1 MSFGERNWHG
11 IVRGQGYVRVLAG
24 WARSDNPRLTPPLIP
39 PLTQRKNFCTTR
51 LLFQNRS
58 FVDFTEKSEHL
69 DVRWGRSSR
78 NRPFYNKE
86 MRSALMF
93 FGSNPFT
100 LWKSI
105 ICRFYKSK
113 RGLWGRSSRKW
124 LFSLSKTHSGR
135 MFFIS
140 FLTSGPK
147 TYHWSVLRPEV
158 RNENVGSPLGELS
171 AAVRIK
177 HLAKKSRIVL

>member
-1 MSFGERNWHG
+1 MCDGGDLQEIDHFTIRKC
-11 IVRGQGYVRVLAG
+11 VL
-24 WARSDNPRLTPPLIP
+24 PR
-39 PLTQRKNFCTTR
+39 R
-51 LLFQNRS
+51 
-58 FVDFTEKSEHL
+58 
-69 DVRWGRSSR
+69 
-78 NRPFYNKE
+78 
-86 MRSALMF
+86 
-93 FGSNPFT
+93 
-100 LWKSI
+100 KSI

-177 HLAKKSRIVL
+177 HLAKNDFGRSLASQRLTPSPLHPWVDKTEEFREAKIWFYLHKEFLKRNHKISMI

>member
-1 MSFGERNWHG
+1 MLNPDSCRQLVAKCLIRTAAASVFSKCLIRTAAASFGTLTSAS
-11 IVRGQGYVRVLAG
+11 VRRGNVSSQGRRVAHDS
-24 WARSDNPRLTPPLIP
+24 ATDSA
-39 PLTQRKNFCTTR
+39 
-51 LLFQNRS
+51 
-58 FVDFTEKSEHL
+58 
-69 DVRWGRSSR
+69 
-78 NRPFYNKE
+78 KE
-86 MRSALMF
+86 FLYH
-93 FGSNPFT
+93 PFT
-100 LWKSI
+100 LSKSI
-105 ICRFYKSK
+105 ICRFYNSK